1 MSIFA
6 LVLKQDKAPAVAPTA
21 EATETL
27 EAIIIQRIRDMGM
40 LMDGIWFKSRFSA
53 FDDVERKSRAMIE
66 PAEAKARL
74 VPDEERKSLAQLYEN
89 EFLKVQ
95 L

>member
-1 MSIFA
+1 M
-6 LVLKQDKAPAVAPTA
+6 
-21 EATETL
+21 
-27 EAIIIQRIRDMGM
+27 
-40 LMDGIWFKSRFSA
+40 KSKNEIVA

-89 EFLKVQ
+89 EFLQVRSF